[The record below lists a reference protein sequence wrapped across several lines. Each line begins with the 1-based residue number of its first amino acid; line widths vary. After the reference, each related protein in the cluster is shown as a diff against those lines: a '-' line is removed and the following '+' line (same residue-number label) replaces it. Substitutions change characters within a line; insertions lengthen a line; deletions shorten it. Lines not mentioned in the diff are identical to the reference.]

1 MEDLYKLKKGDKVL
15 VECTVE
21 AVFVQSGMVMVTTRD
36 CDNGFD
42 AYIGQIKKNKVMSF
56 LLFFLGIMIGAFI
69 VTLILYPILGDT
81 INYIQDLKKE
91 LKDMENKE
99 NGNN

>member
-1 MEDLYKLKKGDKVL
+1 MSLWSLCKNKGVIDMEMEDLYKLKKGDKVL

-42 AYIGQIKKNKVMSF
+42 AYV
-56 LLFFLGIMIGAFI
+56 
-69 VTLILYPILGDT
+69 DE
-81 INYIQDLKKE
+81 INGVINE
-91 LKDMENKE
+91 
-99 NGNN
+99 